1 LANTISAFFK
11 LATLRSALFR
21 LASSRFKSVVEM
33 GKEKKDNPLPEN
45 EGVVPERIVELR
57 RELKRGA
64 GSGRGVLIMLGF
76 FGGYSYRNLI
86 LKLLMVGIHD
96 DVGRFCMQVSLQ
108 KGKIFWGV

>member
-57 RELKRGA
+57 RELKRGQV
-64 GSGRGVLIMLGF
+64 REGVF
-76 FGGYSYRNLI
+76 
-86 LKLLMVGIHD
+86 
-96 DVGRFCMQVSLQ
+96 
-108 KGKIFWGV
+108 